1 MIPRGFSSNLWSDRL
16 IDRLAYAHDAS
27 MYRLVPKAV
36 SRPENESDVISILQ
50 YANDTNTP
58 VTFRAGGTS
67 LSGQSVS
74 EGIIAEIIRGWQ
86 NHKIIDNGRSIQ
98 LQPGVIGARANLY
111 LSHYNRRIGPDP
123 ASINAAR
130 IGGIVSN
137 NSSGMVCGVKYN
149 TYHTMKNIRFI
160 LANGNTYDTSNKD
173 DYTRFINHEVDLAN
187 GLSECRKKIN
197 NNGYLLKRIND
208 KYLIKN
214 TLGYSLNA
222 LVDYDHPLDI
232 FAHLIVGSEGTLAFL
247 SNIELLTIDDPPSK
261 TTGLV
266 IFDNIEEATS
276 ALNILIDEGAD
287 AIELMDDAS
296 LRTAKHIQNAPYDYS
311 SIVDN
316 ASGLLFEFQRQN
328 QVEIDRIK
336 DQILSSLSSANGSL
350 PLGMTENLSD
360 RNALW
365 NIRKG
370 LYPTV
375 GALRKKGTSVL
386 NEDLCY
392 DYRDLP
398 KVVKELKSICNHW
411 NYKDAVLFGHAKDGN
426 IHFAA
431 SMDLNS
437 NEGKKRFEG
446 LMQDMVDMTV
456 GKFNGSL
463 KAEHGTG
470 RNMAPFVEYEWGGEL
485 YQIMWKIKKLSDPNN
500 ILNPDVLLTKNQKL
514 HIENIKTMPIV
525 SDDIDLCVECGFCE
539 PVCPSREITM
549 TPRQRIVI
557 QRELSLDNSD
567 PSVLKD
573 YAYEAIETCATDG
586 LCELACPVNIN
597 TGEYIKSLK
606 QDDVSFF
613 INSISKWAA
622 NHFKYTQTFARI
634 ALRLGS
640 ITKSII
646 GTRALIAISKVFNRF
661 ISTPIWNSSLPSL
674 APPIYSSEYRTKDKW
689 VYFPSCVNR
698 TLSSDSK
705 KSSLVTILKQ
715 ISSKSG
721 ETFRIPKKINSTCCS
736 QPFSSKG
743 YKDAAILMQEKT
755 IDIIWESSDQGKLPV
770 IMDTSPCT
778 HQLINPHLGLNEV
791 SIKKLEKIK
800 IVDLVQYLRQCV
812 KKSDFP
818 KLDYEIAIHPT
829 CSTEKMGQTSALKSL
844 AEICTTSVHIPKD
857 WGCCGFAGD
866 KGLNYPE
873 LNQAATNYPSN
884 DLSEV
889 KYGFSTSRT
898 CEVGMMNY
906 SNINYKSIAYL
917 VRDYLFQSV
926 K

>member
-1 MIPRGFSSNLWSDRL
+1 MISKVSSPNLWSDRL

-27 MYRLVPKAV
+27 MYRLVPKGVA
-36 SRPENESDVISILQ
+36 RPENESDVVSLLN
-50 YANDTNTP
+50 YASETKTP
-58 VTFRAGGTS
+58 ITFRAGGTS

-74 EGIIAEIIRGWQ
+74 EGIITEIIRGWQ
-86 NHKIIDNGRSIQ
+86 DYKILDNGDSIC
-98 LQPGVIGARANLY
+98 LEPGVIGSRANLY
-111 LSHYNRRIGPDP
+111 LSSYGKRIGPDP

-160 LANGNTYDTSNKD
+160 LANGRTYDTSNKD
-173 DYTRFINHEVDLAN
+173 DYSRFIDDEIKLSKGIIECKKEIESNNDLVN
-187 GLSECRKKIN
+187 KI
-197 NNGYLLKRIND
+197 KT

-222 LVDYDHPLDI
+222 LIEYDHPLDI
-232 FAHLIVGSEGTLAFL
+232 FAHLIIGSEGTLAFV
-247 SNIELLTIDDPPSK
+247 SSIELNTIDDPPAKS
-261 TTGLV
+261 TGLV
-266 IFDNIEEATS
+266 IFDNIELATS
-276 ALNILIDEGAD
+276 ALKILIEEGAD

-296 LRTAKHIQNAPYDYS
+296 LRTAKHIDNAPYDS
-311 SIVDN
+311 EKIIDQS
-316 ASGLLFEFQRQN
+316 AGLLFEFQRKN
-328 QVEIDRIK
+328 QSDIDKIK
-336 DQILSSLSSANGSL
+336 QSLIDNLIAANGAL
-350 PLGMTENLSD
+350 PLGMTEDLSN
-360 RNALW
+360 RTSLW

-392 DYRDLP
+392 DYQDLP
-398 KVVKELKSICNHW
+398 KVVKELKSICKHW
-411 NYKDAVLFGHAKDGN
+411 DYNDAVLFGHAKDGN

-446 LMQDMVDMTV
+446 LMRDMVDMTV

-470 RNMAPFVEYEWGGEL
+470 RNMAPFVEYEWGGDL
-485 YQIMWKIKKLSDPNN
+485 YQIMWKIKTLSDPKN

-525 SDDIDLCVECGFCE
+525 SDEIDLCVECGFCE

-557 QRELSLDNSD
+557 QRELSLGNTD

-573 YAYEAIETCATDG
+573 YNYEAIETCATDG

-597 TGEYIKSLK
+597 TGSYMKSLK
-606 QDDVSFF
+606 QQDLSN
-613 INSISKWAA
+613 IQKSISKWAA
-622 NHFKYTQTFARI
+622 NNFAFIQAFARTG
-634 ALRLGS
+634 LRLGKTVQS
-640 ITKSII
+640 IFGKRIVV
-646 GTRALIAISKVFNRF
+646 LLSKTLNLLFG
-661 ISTPIWNSSLPSL
+661 TPIWNSIIPSV
-674 APPIYSSEYRTKDKW
+674 APSISFSENNKVDKW

-698 TLSSDSK
+698 TISSDNE
-705 KSSLVTILKQ
+705 KSSLITILNE
-715 ISSKSG
+715 ISSKSD
-721 ETFRIPKKINSTCCS
+721 ESFRIPKNINSICCG

-743 YKDAAILMQEKT
+743 YKDASILIQERT
-755 IDIIWESSDQGKLPV
+755 IDVIWECSNQGELPV

-778 HQLINPHLGLNEV
+778 YQLINPPTELSESV
-791 SIKKLEKIK
+791 KEKLENIK
-800 IVDLVQYLRQCV
+800 IVDLIHYLKHCIKDV
-812 KKSDFP
+812 NIP
-818 KLDYEIAIHPT
+818 KLKYDITIHPT
-829 CSTEKMGQTSALKSL
+829 CSTDKMGHTDDLRSL
-844 AEICTTSVHIPKD
+844 AEICTEQVNIPNH

-873 LNQAATNYPSN
+873 LNKSATNYISN
-884 DLSEV
+884 ELKDI

-898 CEVGMMNY
+898 CEIGMMTN
-906 SNINYKSIAYL
+906 SKIDYKSIAYL
-917 VRDYLFQSV
+917 VRDFLYQPV

>member
-1 MIPRGFSSNLWSDRL
+1 MIPKGFSSNLWSDRP

-36 SRPENESDVISILQ
+36 CRPENESDVISILQ

-58 VTFRAGGTS
+58 ITFRAGGTS

-86 NHKIIDNGRSIQ
+86 NHKIINNGRSIL

-111 LSHYNRRIGPDP
+111 LSNYNRRIGPDP

-149 TYHTMKNIRFI
+149 TYHTMKNMRFI

-173 DYTRFINHEVDLAN
+173 DYGRFINDEMALSN
-187 GLSECRKKIN
+187 GLLESKKKIN
-197 NNGYLLKRIND
+197 DNSNLLKKIKD

-222 LVDYDHPLDI
+222 LIEYDHPLDI
-232 FAHLIVGSEGTLAFL
+232 FSHLIVGSEGTLAFL
-247 SNIELLTIDDPPSK
+247 SNIELVTIDDPPSK
-261 TTGLV
+261 STGLV
-266 IFDNIEEATS
+266 IFKNIEEATS
-276 ALNILIDEGAD
+276 ALSILIDEGAD

-296 LRTAKHIQNAPYDYS
+296 LRTAKHIQNAPYNPS
-311 SIVDN
+311 MIVDN
-316 ASGLLFEFQRQN
+316 SAGLLFEFQRKN
-328 QVEIDRIK
+328 QQEIDKMK
-336 DQILSSLSSANGSL
+336 DEILNNLQTANGLL
-350 PLGMTENLSD
+350 PIGMTENLSQ
-360 RNALW
+360 RSALW

-375 GALRKKGTSVL
+375 GALRQKGTSVL

-392 DYRDLP
+392 DYHDLP
-398 KVVKELKSICNHW
+398 KVVKELKNICHQWDYN
-411 NYKDAVLFGHAKDGN
+411 DAVLFGHAKDGN

-437 NEGKKRFEG
+437 SDGKKRFEG
-446 LMQDMVDMTV
+446 LMKDMVDMTV

-485 YQIMWKIKKLSDPNN
+485 YEIMWKIKTLSDPNN
-500 ILNPDVLLTKNQKL
+500 ILNPDVLLTKNQRL
-514 HIENIKTMPIV
+514 HVENIKTMPIV

-549 TPRQRIVI
+549 TPRQRIVV

-567 PSVLKD
+567 ISILND
-573 YAYEAIETCATDG
+573 YKYDAIETCATDG
-586 LCELACPVNIN
+586 LCEIACPVNIN
-597 TGEYIKSLK
+597 TGEYIKTLKHDNVSLLK
-606 QDDVSFF
+606 S
-613 INSISKWAA
+613 SISKWAA
-622 NHFKYTQTFARI
+622 NNFKYIQTFSRI
-634 ALRLGS
+634 MLGLGNIIDSLIGSTVLR
-640 ITKSII
+640 
-646 GTRALIAISKVFNRF
+646 AISMVFNKLF
-661 ISTPIWNSSLPSL
+661 STPIWNSFLPL
-674 APPIYSSEYRTKDKW
+674 VAPRISSTDYNTTDKW

-698 TLSSDSK
+698 TLSGNSK
-705 KSSLVTILKQ
+705 KSSLSNILYQ

-721 ETFRIPKKINSTCCS
+721 EAFRIPKNINSICCS
-736 QPFSSKG
+736 QSFSSKG
-743 YKDAAILMQEKT
+743 YKEAAKLIQEKT
-755 IDIIWESSDQGKLPV
+755 IDVLWDSSDEGKLPIIV
-770 IMDTSPCT
+770 DTSPCT
-778 HQLINPHLGLNEV
+778 YQLLNPHLGLNKS
-791 SIKKLEKIK
+791 SIKKLEKMK
-800 IVDLVQYLRQCV
+800 IVDLVEYLKECV
-812 KKSDFP
+812 KNSELP
-818 KLDYEIAIHPT
+818 KLDYDIAIHPT
-829 CSTEKMGQTSALKSL
+829 CSTEKMAQGTDLKTL
-844 AEICTTSVHIPKD
+844 AEICCASVHLPKD

-866 KGLNYPE
+866 KGLQYPE
-873 LNQAATNYPSN
+873 LNQAATNYPTN
-884 DLSEV
+884 DLKNI

-898 CEVGMMNY
+898 CEVGMMTN

-917 VRDYLFQSV
+917 VRDYLYQTV
-926 K
+926 N

>member
-1 MIPRGFSSNLWSDRL
+1 MIPKGFSKNLWSDRP

-58 VTFRAGGTS
+58 ITFRAGGTS

-86 NHKIIDNGRSIQ
+86 NHKIIDNGRSIR
-98 LQPGVIGARANLY
+98 LQPGVVGARANLY
-111 LSHYNRRIGPDP
+111 LSNYNRRIGPDP

-149 TYHTMKNIRFI
+149 TYHTMKNMRFI

-173 DYTRFINHEVDLAN
+173 DYVRFINDEMVLSN
-187 GLSECRKKIN
+187 GLLESKKKIN
-197 NNGYLLKRIND
+197 NSNHLLKKIKD

-222 LVDYDHPLDI
+222 LIEYDHPLDI
-232 FAHLIVGSEGTLAFL
+232 FSHLIVGSEGTLAFL
-247 SNIELLTIDDPPSK
+247 SNIELVTIDDPPSK
-261 TTGLV
+261 STGLV
-266 IFDNIEEATS
+266 IFKNIEEATS
-276 ALNILIDEGAD
+276 ALSILIDEGAD

-296 LRTAKHIQNAPYDYS
+296 LRTAKHIQNAPYNPS
-311 SIVDN
+311 MIVDN
-316 ASGLLFEFQRQN
+316 SAGLLFEFQRKN
-328 QVEIDRIK
+328 QQEIDKIK
-336 DQILSSLSSANGSL
+336 DEILNNLQAANGLL
-350 PLGMTENLSD
+350 PIGMTENLSQ
-360 RNALW
+360 RSALW

-375 GALRKKGTSVL
+375 GALRQKGTSVL

-392 DYRDLP
+392 DYHDLP
-398 KVVKELKSICNHW
+398 KVVKELKTICHQWDYN
-411 NYKDAVLFGHAKDGN
+411 DAVLFGHAKDGN

-437 NEGKKRFEG
+437 SDGKKRFEG
-446 LMQDMVDMTV
+446 LMKDMVDMTV

-485 YQIMWKIKKLSDPNN
+485 YEIMWKIKTLSDPNN
-500 ILNPDVLLTKNQKL
+500 ILNPDVLLTKNQRL
-514 HIENIKTMPIV
+514 HVENIKTMPIV

-549 TPRQRIVI
+549 TPRQRIVV

-567 PSVLKD
+567 ISILND
-573 YAYEAIETCATDG
+573 YKYDAIETCATDG
-586 LCELACPVNIN
+586 LCEIACPVNIN
-597 TGEYIKSLK
+597 TGEYIKTLKHDNVSLLK
-606 QDDVSFF
+606 S
-613 INSISKWAA
+613 SISKWAA
-622 NHFKYTQTFARI
+622 NNFKYIQTFSRI
-634 ALRLGS
+634 MLRLGN
-640 ITKSII
+640 II
-646 GTRALIAISKVFNRF
+646 DSLIGSAALKAISIVFNKLF
-661 ISTPIWNSSLPSL
+661 STPIWNSSLPL
-674 APPIYSSEYRTKDKW
+674 VAPRISSTDYNTRDKW

-698 TLSSDSK
+698 TLSGNSK
-705 KSSLVTILKQ
+705 KSSLGNVLHQ
-715 ISSKSG
+715 ISSQSG
-721 ETFRIPKKINSTCCS
+721 EAFRIPKNINSICCS
-736 QPFSSKG
+736 QSFSSKG
-743 YKDAAILMQEKT
+743 YKEAAKIIQEKT
-755 IDIIWESSDQGKLPV
+755 IDVLWESSDEGKLPIIV
-770 IMDTSPCT
+770 DTSPCT
-778 HQLINPHLGLNEV
+778 YQLLNPDLGLNES
-791 SIKKLEKIK
+791 SIKKLEKMK
-800 IVDLVQYLRQCV
+800 IVDLVQYLKECV
-812 KKSDFP
+812 KNSELP
-818 KLDYEIAIHPT
+818 KLDYDIAIHPT
-829 CSTEKMGQTSALKSL
+829 CSTEKMEQGTDLKTL
-844 AEICTTSVHIPKD
+844 AEICCASVHLPKD

-866 KGLNYPE
+866 KGLHYPE
-873 LNQAATNYPSN
+873 LNQAATNYPTN
-884 DLSEV
+884 DLKNI

-898 CEVGMMNY
+898 CEVGMMTH

-917 VRDYLFQSV
+917 VRDYLYQTV

>member
-1 MIPRGFSSNLWSDRL
+1 MIPKGFSEHLWSDRP

-36 SRPENESDVISILQ
+36 SRPENESDVISLLQ

-58 VTFRAGGTS
+58 ITFRAGGTS

-86 NHKIIDNGRSIQ
+86 NHKIIGNGRSIR
-98 LQPGVIGARANLY
+98 LQPGVVGARANLY
-111 LSHYNRRIGPDP
+111 LSNYNRRIGPDP

-149 TYHTMKNIRFI
+149 TYHTMKNMRFI

-173 DYTRFINHEVDLAN
+173 DYGRFINDEMALSN
-187 GLSECRKKIN
+187 GLLESKKKIN
-197 NNGYLLKRIND
+197 NSNHLLKKIKD

-222 LVDYDHPLDI
+222 LIEYDHPLDI
-232 FAHLIVGSEGTLAFL
+232 FSHLIVGSEGTLAFL
-247 SNIELLTIDDPPSK
+247 SNIELVTIDDPPSK
-261 TTGLV
+261 STGLV
-266 IFDNIEEATS
+266 IFENIEEATS
-276 ALNILIDEGAD
+276 ALSILIDEGAD

-296 LRTAKHIQNAPYDYS
+296 LRTAKHIQNAPYNPS
-311 SIVDN
+311 MILDN
-316 ASGLLFEFQRQN
+316 SAGLLFEFQRKN
-328 QVEIDRIK
+328 QQEIDNIK
-336 DQILSSLSSANGSL
+336 DEILNNLQAANGLL
-350 PLGMTENLSD
+350 PIGMTENLSQ
-360 RNALW
+360 RSALW

-375 GALRKKGTSVL
+375 GALRQKGTSVL

-392 DYRDLP
+392 DYHDLP
-398 KVVKELKSICNHW
+398 KVVKELKTICHQW
-411 NYKDAVLFGHAKDGN
+411 NYNDAVLFGHAKDGN

-437 NEGKKRFEG
+437 SDGKKRFEG
-446 LMQDMVDMTV
+446 LMKDMVDMTV

-485 YQIMWKIKKLSDPNN
+485 YEIMWKIKTLSDSNN
-500 ILNPDVLLTKNQKL
+500 ILNPDVLLTKNQRL
-514 HIENIKTMPIV
+514 HVENIKTMPIV

-549 TPRQRIVI
+549 TPRQRIVV

-567 PSVLKD
+567 ISILND
-573 YAYEAIETCATDG
+573 YKYDAIETCATDG
-586 LCELACPVNIN
+586 LCEIACPVNIN
-597 TGEYIKSLK
+597 TGEYIKTLKHDNVSSLK
-606 QDDVSFF
+606 YY
-613 INSISKWAA
+613 ISKWAA
-622 NHFKYTQTFARI
+622 NNFKYIQTFSRI
-634 ALRLGS
+634 MLRLGN
-640 ITKSII
+640 II
-646 GTRALIAISKVFNRF
+646 DSLIGSTVLKAISIVFNKLF
-661 ISTPIWNSSLPSL
+661 STPIWNSSLPL
-674 APPIYSSEYRTKDKW
+674 VAPRISSTDYNTRDRW

-698 TLSSDSK
+698 TISSDNE
-705 KSSLVTILKQ
+705 KSSLITVLNE
-715 ISSKSG
+715 ISFKSD
-721 ETFRIPKKINSTCCS
+721 ESFRIPKNINSICCG

-743 YKDAAILMQEKT
+743 YKDASILILERT
-755 IDIIWESSDQGKLPV
+755 IDVIWECSNHGELPV
-770 IMDTSPCT
+770 IIDTSPCT
-778 HQLINPHLGLNEV
+778 HQLIRPPSELNE
-791 SIKKLEKIK
+791 SAKKKIENIK
-800 IVDLVQYLRQCV
+800 IVDLIHYLKHCIKDV
-812 KKSDFP
+812 NIP
-818 KLDYEIAIHPT
+818 KLKYDITIHPT
-829 CSTEKMGQTSALKSL
+829 CSTDKMGHTDDLRSL
-844 AEICTTSVHIPKD
+844 AEICTKQVNIPNH

-873 LNQAATNYPSN
+873 LNKSATNYISN
-884 DLSEV
+884 ELKDI

-898 CEVGMMNY
+898 CEIGMMTN
-906 SNINYKSIAYL
+906 SKIDYKSIAYL
-917 VRDYLFQSV
+917 VRDFLYQPV

>member
-1 MIPRGFSSNLWSDRL
+1 MIPKGFSKNLWSDRP

-58 VTFRAGGTS
+58 ITFRAGGTS

-86 NHKIIDNGRSIQ
+86 NHKIIDNGRSIR
-98 LQPGVIGARANLY
+98 LQPGVVGARANLY
-111 LSHYNRRIGPDP
+111 LSNYNRRIGPDP

-149 TYHTMKNIRFI
+149 TYHTMKNMRFI

-173 DYTRFINHEVDLAN
+173 DYGRFINDEMALSN
-187 GLSECRKKIN
+187 GLLESKKKIN
-197 NNGYLLKRIND
+197 NSNHLLNKIKD

-222 LVDYDHPLDI
+222 LIEYDHPLDI
-232 FAHLIVGSEGTLAFL
+232 FSHLIVGSEGTLAFL
-247 SNIELLTIDDPPSK
+247 SNIELVTIDDPPSK
-261 TTGLV
+261 STGLV
-266 IFDNIEEATS
+266 IFKNIEEATS
-276 ALNILIDEGAD
+276 ALSILINEGAD

-296 LRTAKHIQNAPYDYS
+296 LRTAKHIQNSPYNPS
-311 SIVDN
+311 MIVDN
-316 ASGLLFEFQRQN
+316 SAGLLFEFQRKN
-328 QVEIDRIK
+328 QQEIDKIK
-336 DQILSSLSSANGSL
+336 DEILNNLQAANGLL
-350 PLGMTENLSD
+350 PIGMTENLSQ
-360 RNALW
+360 RSALW

-375 GALRKKGTSVL
+375 GALRQKGTSVL

-392 DYRDLP
+392 DYHDLP
-398 KVVKELKSICNHW
+398 KVVKELKTICHQWDYN
-411 NYKDAVLFGHAKDGN
+411 DAVLFGHAKDGN

-437 NEGKKRFEG
+437 SDGKKRFEG
-446 LMQDMVDMTV
+446 LMKDMVDMTV

-485 YQIMWKIKKLSDPNN
+485 YEIMWKIKTLSDSNN
-500 ILNPDVLLTKNQKL
+500 ILNPDVLLTKNQRL
-514 HIENIKTMPIV
+514 HVENIKTMPIV

-549 TPRQRIVI
+549 TPRQRIVV

-567 PSVLKD
+567 ISILND
-573 YAYEAIETCATDG
+573 YKYDAIETCATDG
-586 LCELACPVNIN
+586 LCEIACPVNIN
-597 TGEYIKSLK
+597 TGEYIKTLKHDNVSSLK
-606 QDDVSFF
+606 S
-613 INSISKWAA
+613 SISKWAA
-622 NHFKYTQTFARI
+622 NNFKYIQTFSRI
-634 ALRLGS
+634 MLRLGN
-640 ITKSII
+640 II
-646 GTRALIAISKVFNRF
+646 DSLIGSTVLKAISIVFNKLF
-661 ISTPIWNSSLPSL
+661 STPIWNSSLPL
-674 APPIYSSEYRTKDKW
+674 VAPRISSTDYNTRDKW

-698 TLSSDSK
+698 TLSGNSK
-705 KSSLVTILKQ
+705 KSSLGNVLYQ

-721 ETFRIPKKINSTCCS
+721 EAFRIPKNINSICCS
-736 QPFSSKG
+736 QSFSSKG
-743 YKDAAILMQEKT
+743 YKEAAKLIQEKA
-755 IDIIWESSDQGKLPV
+755 IDILWDSSDEGKLPIIV
-770 IMDTSPCT
+770 DTSPCT
-778 HQLINPHLGLNEV
+778 YQLLNPHLGLNES
-791 SIKKLEKIK
+791 SIKKLEKMK
-800 IVDLVQYLRQCV
+800 IVDLVQYLKECV
-812 KKSDFP
+812 KNSELP
-818 KLDYEIAIHPT
+818 KLDYDIAIHPT
-829 CSTEKMGQTSALKSL
+829 CSTEKMEQGTDLKTL
-844 AEICTTSVHIPKD
+844 AEICCASVHLPKD

-866 KGLNYPE
+866 KGLHYPE
-873 LNQAATNYPSN
+873 LNQAATNYPTN
-884 DLSEV
+884 DLKNI

-898 CEVGMMNY
+898 CEVGMMTH

-917 VRDYLFQSV
+917 VRDYLYQTV